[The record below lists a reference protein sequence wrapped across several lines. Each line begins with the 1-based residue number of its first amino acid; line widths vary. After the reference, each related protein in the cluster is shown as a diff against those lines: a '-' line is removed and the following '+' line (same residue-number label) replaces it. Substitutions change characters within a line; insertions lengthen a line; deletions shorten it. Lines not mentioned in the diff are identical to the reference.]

1 MVRDMGTKTIQKI
14 EEETRCPNCRSKDIT
29 KDMNRAELVCNNC
42 GLVIDENLIDYSPEW
57 RAYNNEQNEKKS
69 RSGSPLTPLLHDKG
83 LTTTIGWRNRDSYG
97 NNIPHRS
104 RNQLYRIRMWQ
115 RRIKVS
121 SSVERNLTEALQTLN
136 RFTSAMGLPRAIR
149 ENAAIIYRKAALKN
163 LIRGI
168 KIEGVVAAAI
178 YAACRKCNTPRT
190 LREIYNNTNIPI
202 KVIGRYYRY
211 LTRELQL
218 KLLPTSPMDYI
229 SRFCSRLKLS
239 KKTQK
244 KVQEIIETLSENKLT
259 LGKSPVSIAAAS
271 IYIASITCDE
281 RRTQNEVAKAAG
293 VTEVTIRNHYKS
305 LAKELNIENIV

>member
-1 MVRDMGTKTIQKI
+1 MGIKTVQKI
-14 EEETRCPNCRSKDIT
+14 EEETKCPNCRSKDIT

-69 RSGSPLTPLLHDKG
+69 RSGGPLTPLLHDKG

-115 RRIKVS
+115 RRIRVNS
-121 SSVERNLTEALQTLN
+121 AVERNLSEALQTIN
-136 RFTSAMGLPRAIR
+136 RFTSAMGLPRTIR

-168 KIEGVVAAAI
+168 SIEGVAAAAV

-190 LREIYNNTNIPI
+190 LKEISNITNIPI
-202 KVIGRYYRY
+202 KVIGRNYRF
-211 LTRELQL
+211 LTKELQL

-229 SRFCSRLKLS
+229 SRFCSRLNLS

-244 KVQEIIETLSENKLT
+244 KAQEIIEKLSENKLT
-259 LGKSPVSIAAAS
+259 LGKSPVSITAAS

-281 RRTQNEVAKAAG
+281 RRTQNEVSKAVG
-293 VTEVTIRNHYKS
+293 VTEVTIRNHYKT
-305 LAKELNIENIV
+305 LAKELNIDIIL